1 MTGHDGAE
9 QGGQHERNLQ
19 FSINAEFKISTS
31 LTNES
36 FVFKNDS
43 F

>member
-19 FSINAEFKISTS
+19 FKSQKLNMMKFMNSIKMVM
-31 LTNES
+31 L
-36 FVFKNDS
+36 KL
-43 F
+43 

>member
-19 FSINAEFKISTS
+19 FVISIWKNTNFSRF
-31 LTNES
+31 LT
-36 FVFKNDS
+36 KNQKN
-43 F
+43 